1 MEEMQMTQRIPVR
14 LKREPLLEAVW
25 EIRFQSSNLSVGDL
39 LPGFIYKALSG
50 RYPDIVR
57 LPVADLPA
65 PIVEQD
71 ISFKYA
77 PRFRL
82 AGTNQAIQVGGY
94 SLSLSC
100 RRPYSGWKTFS
111 ADILDLISVLKETGL
126 IDHLERFS
134 LKYLD
139 LIELD
144 QPPNLNC
151 LNIELKV
158 GSHEISTLPLNL
170 RTEIQEGPL
179 VHVVHILS
187 PAEASLQ
194 GDSKKLAGVLL
205 DIDTIRPIGERE
217 SWDVLG
223 NDLDEAHS
231 ASKAI
236 FFSLLTEKT
245 LLKLEPQY

>member
-1 MEEMQMTQRIPVR
+1 MTQRIPVR

-57 LPVADLPA
+57 LPIADLPA
-65 PIVEQD
+65 PVLEQD
-71 ISFKYA
+71 PSFKYA

-82 AGTNQAIQVGGY
+82 SGTNQAIQVGGY
-94 SLSLSC
+94 SVSLSC
-100 RRPYSGWKTFS
+100 RRPYSGWTVFS
-111 ADILDLISVLKETGL
+111 EDILALIGVVRETGL
-126 IDHLERFS
+126 IEHLERFS

-158 GSHEISTLPLNL
+158 GSHQITTRPLNL
-170 RTEIQEGPL
+170 RTEIQEAGL
-179 VHVVHILS
+179 VHVIQILS
-187 PAEASLQ
+187 PAEASLRD
-194 GDSKKLAGVLL
+194 DSNQLTGVLV

-245 LLKLEPQY
+245 VLKLEPQY

>member
-1 MEEMQMTQRIPVR
+1 MIQRIPVR
-14 LKREPLLEAVW
+14 LNKEPLLEAVW
-25 EIRFQSSNLSVGDL
+25 EVRFKSSKLSVGDL
-39 LPGFIYKALSG
+39 LPGFIYKSLSHQ
-50 RYPDIVR
+50 YPDIIR
-57 LPVADLPA
+57 LPVAELPA

-71 ISFKYA
+71 PSFKYA

-82 AGTNQAIQVGGY
+82 TGTNQAIQVGGY
-94 SLSLSC
+94 SVSLSC

-111 ADILDLISVLKETGL
+111 ADILALIGVLKETGL

-151 LNIELKV
+151 LNIEVKV
-158 GSHEISTLPLNL
+158 GSHLITTLPLNL
-170 RTEIQEGPL
+170 RTEIQEGSL
-179 VHVVHILS
+179 VHVVQILS
-187 PAEASLQ
+187 PAEAFLQ
-194 GDSKKLAGVLL
+194 GDSKKLTGVLL
-205 DIDTIRPIGERE
+205 DIDTIRPIGESE
-217 SWDVLG
+217 SWEVLG
-223 NDLDEAHS
+223 NHLDEAHA

-245 LLKLEPQY
+245 LLNLEPQY